1 MQLLA
6 TRYLPLLAAA
16 VPTKLPVPMLQ
27 QRDGVPQVTPA
38 ALSLM
43 RDLIPASACTTR
55 AAVRHACGAQR
66 SQTVLDAELEQRLV
80 EAGEAFASTLLAGE
94 DAELGPGRVLPV
106 DVAHILLQS
115 YAEELARW
123 AVGPCNAAFMLWRC
137 LATEG

>member
-27 QRDGVPQVTPA
+27 ERDGVPHVTPA

-80 EAGEAFASTLLAGE
+80 EAGEAFASKLLAGE
-94 DAELGPGRVLPV
+94 DAEHGRVLPV

-137 LATEG
+137 LATKG